1 MFRWE
6 REYCFKLI
14 IFVIAFSKFFRDT
27 KNIISELTILI
38 IPVTAKDYGL
48 NTNLIPRSPKDNCI
62 SNKVYRKR
70 FGTCSCDGHCSW
82 DLCRTLTLPSDCLLG
97 TDSTWK
103 LDTIKNAWVGQLL
116 KGDKSR
122 RTV

>member
-1 MFRWE
+1 MGTRVLFQTH
-6 REYCFKLI
+6 YFCNSVLK
-14 IFVIAFSKFFRDT
+14 IFNDM

-82 DLCRTLTLPSDCLLG
+82 DICRTLSLPSDCLLG

-103 LDTIKNAWVGQLL
+103 LDTVKNAWVGQPL

-122 RTV
+122 RTI